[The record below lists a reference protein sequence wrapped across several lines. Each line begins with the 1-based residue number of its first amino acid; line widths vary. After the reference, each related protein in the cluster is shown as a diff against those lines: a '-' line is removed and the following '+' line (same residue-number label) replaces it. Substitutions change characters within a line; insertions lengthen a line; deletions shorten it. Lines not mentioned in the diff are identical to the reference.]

1 MGLFAH
7 DKDDSYIDGIA
18 FEDNNNNGKY
28 DTDETDVTKQDK
40 LLSGVKIGVKR
51 YKYDVATKKWVEAP
65 NENGDTYYATTVTDA
80 DGYYAFKELPSHE
93 DTTDDQFFMDTQYGY

>member
-1 MGLFAH
+1 MGLVAH
-7 DKDDSYIDGIA
+7 DKDNSYIDGIA

-65 NENGDTYYATTVTDA
+65 NENGRTHIT
-80 DGYYAFKELPSHE
+80 L
-93 DTTDDQFFMDTQYGY
+93 QQ